1 MTTRTFTTI
10 ISTNYLPK
18 ALALG
23 ESLRRH
29 EDGARLK
36 IVFIDY
42 ADDEG
47 LPELDG
53 VDCLSLAVL
62 GLSRRTI
69 AEMTMTYDLVE
80 FATAI
85 KPLLF
90 RRLLEDADQVFYLDP
105 DTYVVSPMVELS
117 PELEQSAGGI
127 LLTPHFLKPPPKD
140 AELSDGHML
149 HCGVN
154 NLGFCGFDRRAFDLL
169 DWWWGHLRTECLYA
183 PLAGLFVDQK
193 WMDIGATLFEA
204 GSLRQA
210 GYNVGLGNLCERP
223 IAQDG
228 DGYYIASTGDRLRLF
243 HFHAFDPRSPKN
255 LSQRFRHTLAN
266 ELDDDVLLQLCKE
279 YAEVLL
285 GYDESLPPA
294 PPYPWQADTRRPG
307 HHAVAASGLPAR
319 HAAQRAPAALA
330 LRPGRRRRLRP
341 VAAAVVAADRPRP
354 ARRDGQVRAH
364 RHARAVPQAAQAL
377 PGAGRQAEQPLLGWR
392 RQLGLTATGPGVSTP
407 RADTPT
413 AR

>member
-62 GLSRRTI
+62 GLSRHTI

-90 RRLLEDADQVFYLDP
+90 RRLLEDAEQVFYLDP

-117 PELEQSAGGI
+117 PELEKSAGGI
-127 LLTPHFLKPPPKD
+127 LLTPHFLRPPPKD

-169 DWWWGHLRTECLYA
+169 DWWWGHLRTECLYD

-210 GYNVGLGNLCERP
+210 GYNVGLGNLVERP
-223 IAQDG
+223 IAQDD
-228 DGYYIASTGDRLRLF
+228 DGYYIGSTGDRLRLF

-255 LSQRFRHTLAN
+255 LSQRFRHTTAN

-285 GYDESLPPA
+285 GYEESLPPA
-294 PPYPWQADTRRPG
+294 PPYPWNTDTRGRTISLLQRRAYLRDTLRSERPLPSPFD
-307 HHAVAASGLPAR
+307 AADAD
-319 HAAQRAPAALA
+319 AYEQW
-330 LRPGRRRRLRP
+330 RRRSWQPIARGLLDETAKFARIVLP
-341 VAAAVVAADRPRP
+341 EQYLKIRKRFPGLADKLNNRFS
-354 ARRDGQVRAH
+354 G
-364 RHARAVPQAAQAL
+364 
-377 PGAGRQAEQPLLGWR
+377 GAGSWG
-392 RQLGLTATGPGVSTP
+392 
-407 RADTPT
+407 
-413 AR
+413 